1 MGNLNDVF
9 LEEFKRLDKMCR
21 ERYQS
26 EKGVTSYISDMKR
39 TATDKSRSIPNWD
52 ADLKALVRLR
62 HLRNQLSHEVGT
74 FHRSMCTQR
83 DIAWL
88 RAFNHRIF
96 KHSDP
101 LALLRRK
108 GKNPN
113 QRKKPDPHKTPAASK
128 LPKRISGCLTAF
140 VVLLCLALTAAL
152 IVIIL
157 QLLSI

>member
-1 MGNLNDVF
+1 MSNLNDVF

-26 EKGVTSYISDMKR
+26 EKGVTGYISDMKR
-39 TATDKSRSIPNWD
+39 TATDKSRSIPNWN
-52 ADLKALVRLR
+52 ADLKELIRLR

-83 DIAWL
+83 EITWL
-88 RAFNHRIF
+88 RSFNHRIL
-96 KHSDP
+96 KRSDP

-108 GKNPN
+108 ANTPK
-113 QRKKPDPHKTPAASK
+113 QRQQSHPRKTPAASK

-140 VVLLCLALTAAL
+140 VGLLCLALTAAL

-157 QLLSI
+157 ELISM